1 MKLDMAHRTV
11 EADIFAYIG
20 FFLLFRFC
28 CSNHEHHFLIFF
40 DIFRD
45 LIANF
50 WLFSAAD
57 KDGM

>member
-1 MKLDMAHRTV
+1 MSI
-11 EADIFAYIG
+11 IFN
-20 FFLLFRFC
+20 L
-28 CSNHEHHFLIFF
+28 F

-57 KDGM
+57 KDGMHLLAQVQIQHTKLEYK